1 MKWNFGDHL
10 YSKCC
15 TQIHILLLFICSPM
29 MVLTITSRYL
39 STETIPLRT
48 QTLCTVVE
56 MPADAHICV
65 WAGLLC
71 DCIEWTKFC
80 PTCRKSSQSLRLL
93 MNPIQFPKTAL
104 DCTSACATNQANRTA
119 GLKLKGQISDVFHSL
134 GLDLRN
140 RGGQSAIWAMPEYT
154 RFFFGWGFPKWL
166 GLDGYL
172 SDKSQRSWDGK
183 RSKNSDGFWRFTC
196 SNVFVFKTGICW
208 TIMQLIF
215 PKRGWG
221 GQTPNKAYLNI
232 HQIS

>member
-48 QTLCTVVE
+48 QTLCTVAE

-140 RGGQSAIWAMPEYT
+140 RGGQIAIWAMPKYT
-154 RFFFGWGFPKWL
+154 RFFFGWGFPKT
-166 GLDGYL
+166 
-172 SDKSQRSWDGK
+172 K
-183 RSKNSDGFWRFTC
+183 
-196 SNVFVFKTGICW
+196 VFVITLLKPNTFGCKVVLRQPSHQRILLCYLYCTY
-208 TIMQLIF
+208 LIPHSTSSLWNF
-215 PKRGWG
+215 LREENRIGFD
-221 GQTPNKAYLNI
+221 
-232 HQIS
+232 